1 MTSIRSRG
9 AAASLAALI
18 VALALA
24 GCGGSNSAS
33 TTANSAGADA
43 GDGSGDG
50 NGNGNG
56 NASSGPAVTPGG
68 GQGGSED
75 AEEVGAALVPPNA
88 TEISK
93 TLTGNYWYA
102 SYLST
107 DSPDSLKS
115 YYEDKIPSLG
125 LMVISTTTA
134 GGAHSWLVATDES
147 GSFGGSVTVG
157 PPTEGDAGST
167 VIVGIGSN

>member
-9 AAASLAALI
+9 AAAFMVALT
-18 VALALA
+18 VALALG
-24 GCGGSNSAS
+24 GCGGSASAS
-33 TTANSAGADA
+33 NAANSTGADA
-43 GDGSGDG
+43 SDGSGDG

-56 NASSGPAVTPGG
+56 NASNGPAVTPGG

-75 AEEVGAALVPPNA
+75 AEQMGGALVPPNS
-88 TEISK
+88 TEVSK

-102 SYLST
+102 SYLSN
-107 DSPDSLKS
+107 DSPDSLKA

-125 LMVISTTTA
+125 LMIISTTTA

-167 VIVGIGSN
+167 VIIGIGSN